1 MKNNWFVLL
10 IVATA
15 LLLLPLFTSAEMP
28 RYGEFLIATYGDV
41 KLLGAMFSLS
51 ILVFFGVLF
60 MDMKENLYKGD

>member
-28 RYGEFLIATYGDV
+28 GYGEFLIATYGDV
-41 KLLGAMFSLS
+41 KLLAAMFSLS
-51 ILVFFGVLF
+51 ILVFFGVLL
-60 MDMKENLYKGD
+60 MDMKENMKQGD